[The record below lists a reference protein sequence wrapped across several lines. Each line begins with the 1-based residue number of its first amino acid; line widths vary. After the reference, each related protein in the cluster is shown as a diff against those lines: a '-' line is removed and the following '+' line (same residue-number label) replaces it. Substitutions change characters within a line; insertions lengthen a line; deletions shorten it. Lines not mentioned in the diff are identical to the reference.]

1 MLVARL
7 QMQEPIPLDLEFRVS
22 PGEILALVGPSGA
35 GKSTVLRCIA
45 GLWRRVK
52 GSVVVD
58 GEVWLD
64 TTGFSLPVHQ
74 RRVGYVFQSYAL
86 FPHMSAAGNVRAAL
100 GHLPADQRD
109 AAAGQLLARVGLEGM
124 ESRHPGQL
132 SGGQQQ
138 RVAIA
143 RALARDPAVLL
154 LDEPFS
160 AVDRAARQGLYRQI
174 RTLRD
179 TLGIPVIL
187 VTHDLDEA
195 RLLSDRLLIID
206 NGREISEGPT
216 VELMGDPD
224 ALRTLG
230 VRETSTLITATVVE
244 HEADGLCRLTFSAG
258 SLFLPGVDQA
268 PGTRLQIRI
277 MAHEVML
284 SQSYPLGLSALNV
297 FPASVRG
304 IREGEGPAVIVE
316 LQVGDDRLLSR
327 ITRRS
332 ATALSLQPGTLC
344 HVVLK
349 SMAVARGHLG
359 SL

>member
-1 MLVARL
+1 MLAARL
-7 QMQEPIPLDLEFRVS
+7 QMRDPIALDLEFRVS

-35 GKSTVLRCIA
+35 GKSTVLRSIA
-45 GLWRRVK
+45 GLWGGVK
-52 GSVVVD
+52 GSIVVD

-64 TTGFSLPVHQ
+64 DAGRSLPVHR

-86 FPHMSAAGNVRAAL
+86 FPHMTAAGNVCAAL
-100 GHLPADQRD
+100 GNLPAGQRD
-109 AAAGQLLARVGLEGM
+109 EAARRLLVRVGLEGL
-124 ESRHPGQL
+124 EKRHPGQL

-160 AVDRAARQGLYRQI
+160 AVDRAARQELYRQI
-174 RTLRD
+174 RALRD

-195 RLLSDRLLIID
+195 RLLSDRLLILD
-206 NGREISEGPT
+206 NGRVVSEGPT
-216 VELMGDPD
+216 AELMGDPD

-230 VRETSTLITATVVE
+230 VRETSTLITATVAE
-244 HEADGLCRLTFSAG
+244 HEADGLCRLEFSAG
-258 SLFLPGVDQA
+258 SLFLPGVEHE
-268 PGTRLQIRI
+268 PGSRLQIRI

-284 SQSYPLGLSALNV
+284 SRSYPAGLSALNV
-297 FPASVRG
+297 FPATIRR

-316 LQVGDDRLLSR
+316 LQVGDDRVLSR

-332 ATALSLQPGTLC
+332 AAALSLVPGTDC